1 MLDSTR
7 LLSPAEIDQILVWLH
22 HRRRRGPNYVLNR
35 ALFRLS
41 CCYGLRCG
49 EICRLNVGDVFTR
62 GAFAALVVGESGG
75 RQRRIVRI
83 DWDASALAD
92 IIAYKEARLASLGT
106 SPGDQPFLAG
116 VTTGKRLTEDLA
128 GKRWRSVIKVVL
140 GAERGKQLSIQS
152 GRRTFPSYAAA
163 HGLTLAQITKALG
176 NNRVETAALCLYAA
190 QKRAG

>member
-1 MLDSTR
+1 MLNPAR

-35 ALFRLS
+35 AIFRLS

-49 EICRLNVGDVFTR
+49 ELCRLNVGDVFTR
-62 GAFAALVVGESGG
+62 GAFAALSVGESGDK
-75 RQRRIVRI
+75 QRIVRI
-83 DWDASALAD
+83 DWDAGALAD
-92 IIAYKEARLASLGT
+92 IVAYKEARLASLGA
-106 SPGDQPFLAG
+106 SPRDQPFLAG
-116 VTTGKRLTEDLA
+116 ATTSKRLTVDLA

-140 GAERGKQLSIQS
+140 GAERAKALSTQS